1 MTAATTP
8 PRILWRG
15 IDTLKTGYYCDGT
28 DPVWQAVSIHKLKY
42 RESGIQATYNDT
54 NIYVCPAAR
63 GKYNASL
70 ENRGNVYMIRKDPY
84 RSRDESPHVMVESH
98 PMAIAARGLQQTRE
112 DIENDL
118 KAVRLLPVGN
128 VVSEVHLTCD
138 IEHQLRW
145 GDIWQLERD
154 ETGRPLEIDG
164 QPVIAPRF
172 TSRVRTGRNIMQG
185 DPDDSKIFEYIRG
198 RHYETFQL
206 GKNNLVR
213 IYDKCRELK
222 ARPQKMWETHL
233 WGEHKDCKTV
243 TRVEFQLRRE
253 MLKQLDIN
261 TLDDLQSRIGEIWA
275 YLTQMWFRLDTPWWA
290 AVQSAFKAPKA
301 AERIRPNK
309 DGCKKSAMAQF
320 VGQMHRAML
329 IYNIDDPILM
339 LRTAQAKYQNAKGK
353 SWHYIYAQKKAY
365 HETQFNYSDDWK
377 IQEAIDFLA
386 IGTVSEGD
394 TSPICQE
401 IITGGDV
408 IHIPAEHRGP
418 AGPYGQ
424 LGRAAIDP
432 GGGP

>member
-1 MTAATTP
+1 MSA
-8 PRILWRG
+8 ILWRG
-15 IDTLKTGYYCDGT
+15 IDTLKTGYYCRGT
-28 DPVWQAVSIHKLKY
+28 DPVWEKVSLHKPRLK
-42 RESGIQATYNDT
+42 ESGLQSPYKNTHL
-54 NIYVCPAAR
+54 YVSPAAR
-63 GKYNASL
+63 GKYNASV
-70 ENRGNVYMIRKDPY
+70 EHRGNVYMIRKDPP

-112 DIENDL
+112 DINADFETLMID
-118 KAVRLLPVGN
+118 PIGN

-138 IEHQLRW
+138 IEHQLGW
-145 GDIWQLERD
+145 GDIWRLECD
-154 ETGRPLEIDG
+154 EAGHPIMLDG
-164 QPVIAPRF
+164 HPIIAPRF
-172 TSRVRTGRNIMQG
+172 TGPVRKGRNIMDG
-185 DPDDSKIFEYIRG
+185 DPEDSKIFEYMRG

-213 IYDKCRELK
+213 IYDKYRELK

-253 MLKQLDIN
+253 LLKQLGIN

-309 DGCKKSAMAQF
+309 DGSKKSAMAQF

-329 IYNIDDPILM
+329 LYNIDDPILM
-339 LRTAQAKYQNAKGK
+339 LRTAQAKYQNAQGK

-377 IQEAIDFLA
+377 IQEAIDFLK
-386 IGTVSEGD
+386 IGTVSEPRPA
-394 TSPICQE
+394 PICQE
-401 IITGGDV
+401 NITGGDV
-408 IHIPAEHRGP
+408 IHIPHEPRGP
-418 AGPYGQ
+418 AGAYGYP
-424 LGRAAIDP
+424 AEPHIDP

>member
-1 MTAATTP
+1 MNT
-8 PRILWRG
+8 ILWRG
-15 IDTLKTGYYCDGT
+15 IDTLKTGYYCQGADAA
-28 DPVWQAVSIHKLKY
+28 WEEISINKLKLK
-42 RESGIQATYNDT
+42 ESGIQSTFEDT
-54 NIYVCPAAR
+54 NLYISPAAR
-63 GKYNASL
+63 GKYNASV

-112 DIENDL
+112 DIDADL
-118 KAVRLLPVGN
+118 KKLEIHQHGT

-138 IEHQLRW
+138 IEHQLHW

-154 ETGRPLEIDG
+154 ETGRPIEIDG

-261 TLDDLQSRIGEIWA
+261 SLAQLSHFVSD
-275 YLTQMWFRLDTPWWA
+275 FRN
-290 AVQSAFKAPKA
+290 F
-301 AERIRPNK
+301 
-309 DGCKKSAMAQF
+309 
-320 VGQMHRAML
+320 
-329 IYNIDDPILM
+329 
-339 LRTAQAKYQNAKGK
+339 
-353 SWHYIYAQKKAY
+353 
-365 HETQFNYSDDWK
+365 
-377 IQEAIDFLA
+377 
-386 IGTVSEGD
+386 
-394 TSPICQE
+394 
-401 IITGGDV
+401 
-408 IHIPAEHRGP
+408 
-418 AGPYGQ
+418 
-424 LGRAAIDP
+424 
-432 GGGP
+432 